1 VVDDT
6 VHFLSKY
13 LHARRELDMNAAA
26 AVRHSFNTVGTAM
39 WVTTVALVAG
49 FLVLVYSGFK
59 MNAEMGLVS
68 AITISLALAMDFL
81 FLPTLLIGIEARKE
95 RRQHARNIAD
105 GVKPD
110 NIVAGQGV

>member
-1 VVDDT
+1 
-6 VHFLSKY
+6 
-13 LHARRELDMNAAA
+13 MNAAA